1 MARASSTHQPALR
14 PSSKTINNVLLVGT
28 TLVASLIVLLPVVW
42 MVNAAVQP
50 IANILSY
57 PPAIVPKEVTLR
69 FFGNILGNEQYRR
82 YYLNSIILASATTL
96 LVMPLGL
103 LAAYGFS
110 RFRMP
115 AGRVMLMGIM
125 ALLLLPPV
133 TLILPYFK
141 LAHEFRIYDT
151 LAGLVL
157 VNMAW
162 ILPIS
167 VWLLKGYMDAIP
179 VELEQAAMIDGATRL
194 QALRMILVPIL
205 VPSLVGIGTYVF
217 IQAWNEY
224 LLAVTLTDSPSSQP
238 LTIGLGAFFG
248 QFTRDWNSIMALS
261 TMASLPLVVL
271 FVLFQRWVVQ
281 GMTSGA
287 IK

>member
-1 MARASSTHQPALR
+1 MARASSPAR
-14 PSSKTINNVLLVGT
+14 ARARSSARTLNDVLLVGT
-28 TLVASLIVLLPVVW
+28 TLVATLLILFPVFW
-42 MVNAAVQP
+42 MINAAVRP
-50 IANILSY
+50 IAEILTY
-57 PPAIVPKEVTLR
+57 PPSLIPKEITLR
-69 FFGNILGNEQYRR
+69 FFANFLGNEQYRR
-82 YYLNSIILASATTL
+82 YYLNSILLASVTTL
-96 LVMPLGL
+96 FVIPLGMV
-103 LAAYGFS
+103 AAYGFS

-115 AGRVMLMGIM
+115 AGRIMLLGIM
-125 ALLLLPPV
+125 ALLLLPPI
-133 TLILPYFK
+133 TLVLPYFK
-141 LAHEFRIYDT
+141 LAHDFHLYDT
-151 LAGLVL
+151 LAGLIL

-167 VWLLKGYMDAIP
+167 IWLLKGYMDAIP

-194 QALRMILVPIL
+194 QALRMILVPIM

-224 LLAVTLTDSPSSQP
+224 LLAVTLTDTPSSQP
-238 LTIGLGAFFG
+238 LTVGLGAFFG

-261 TMASLPLVVL
+261 TMASLPLVLL
-271 FVLFQRWVVQ
+271 FVFFQRWVVQ

>member
-1 MARASSTHQPALR
+1 MARASSPARAPFPLSR
-14 PSSKTINNVLLVGT
+14 RTLHNILLVGT
-28 TLVASLIVLLPVVW
+28 TLIATLIILLPVFW
-42 MVNAAVQP
+42 MVNAAVRP
-50 IANILSY
+50 IAEILTY
-57 PPAIVPKEVTLR
+57 PPSLVPKEVTLR

-82 YYLNSIILASATTL
+82 YYINSIVLATLTTL
-96 LVMPLGL
+96 FVIPVGMV
-103 LAAYGFS
+103 AAYGFS

-115 AGRVMLMGIM
+115 LGRVMLMGIM

-141 LAHEFRIYDT
+141 LAHDIHVYDT
-151 LAGLVL
+151 LAGLIL

-167 VWLLKGYMDAIP
+167 IWLLKGYMDAIP

-194 QALRMILVPIL
+194 QALRLILVPIM
-205 VPSLVGIGTYVF
+205 VPSLIGIGTFVF

-224 LLAVTLTDSPSSQP
+224 LLAVTLTDTPASQP
-238 LTIGLGAFFG
+238 LPVGLGAFFG

-261 TMASLPLVVL
+261 TMASLPLVIL
-271 FVLFQRWVVQ
+271 FVFFQRWVVQ

>member
-1 MARASSTHQPALR
+1 MARASSPDRAAWR
-14 PSSKTINNVLLVGT
+14 PSGRTLNDVLLVGT
-28 TLVASLIVLLPVVW
+28 TFVATALILLPVFW
-42 MVNAAVQP
+42 MVNAAVRP
-50 IANILSY
+50 IQEILTY
-57 PPAIVPKEVTLR
+57 PPSIIPKELTLK
-69 FFGNILGNEQYRR
+69 FFQNIVNNEQYRR
-82 YYLNSIILASATTL
+82 YYLNSVVLATVTTL
-96 LVMPLGL
+96 LVIPLGL
-103 LAAYGFS
+103 IAAYGFS

-115 AGRVMLMGIM
+115 GGRVMLLGIM

-141 LAHEFRIYDT
+141 LAHQFNIYDT

-157 VNMAW
+157 VNTAW

-167 VWLLKGYMDAIP
+167 IWLLKGYLDAIP

-194 QALRMILVPIL
+194 QALQMILVPIL
-205 VPSLVGIGTYVF
+205 VPSLIGIGTYVF

-224 LLAVTLTDSPSSQP
+224 LLAVTLTDTPSSQP

-261 TMASLPLVVL
+261 TMASLPLVLL
-271 FVLFQRWVVQ
+271 FVFFQRWVVQ

>member
-1 MARASSTHQPALR
+1 MARVFSTGQTGFR
-14 PSSKTINNVLLVGT
+14 PTPRTTNNILLVGT
-28 TLVASLIVLLPVVW
+28 TLIATLLILLPVFW
-42 MVNAAVQP
+42 MVNAAVRP
-50 IANILSY
+50 IAEILTY

-82 YYLNSIILASATTL
+82 YYLNSIILASATTVF
-96 LVMPLGL
+96 VMPLGL
-103 LAAYGFS
+103 VAAYGFS

-141 LAHEFRIYDT
+141 LFHDLKLYDT
-151 LAGLVL
+151 LTGLVL

-167 VWLLKGYMDAIP
+167 IWLLKGYLDAIP

-205 VPSLVGIGTYVF
+205 VPSLIGIGTYVF

-261 TMASLPLVVL
+261 TLASLPLVVL

>member
-1 MARASSTHQPALR
+1 MAQASNSARAMRLSARTL
-14 PSSKTINNVLLVGT
+14 NNVLLVGT
-28 TLVASLIVLLPVVW
+28 TLVATLLVLFPVFW
-42 MVNAAVQP
+42 MINAAVRP
-50 IANILSY
+50 IAEILTY
-57 PPAIVPKEVTLR
+57 PPSLMPKEITLK
-69 FFGNILGNEQYRR
+69 FFGNIAGNEQFRR
-82 YYLNSIILASATTL
+82 YYLNSIILASLTTL
-96 LVMPLGL
+96 FVIPVGMI
-103 LAAYGFS
+103 AAYGFS

-115 AGRVMLMGIM
+115 AGRIMLLGIM

-141 LAHEFRIYDT
+141 LSHDFRLYDT
-151 LAGLVL
+151 LAGLIL

-167 VWLLKGYMDAIP
+167 IWLLKGYMDAIP

-194 QALRMILVPIL
+194 QALRMILVPIM

-224 LLAVTLTDSPSSQP
+224 LLAVTLTDTPSSQP

-261 TMASLPLVVL
+261 TMASLPLVLL
-271 FVLFQRWVVQ
+271 FVFFQRWVVQ

-287 IK
+287 VK